1 MLSEISVQI
10 QSFPEQWFFRKQVV
24 GLTKSI
30 SSHCIFILCI
40 SVEFTQQSFDFCE
53 ALAFLIL
60 IFFFFILDESNLED
74 SSDDNRSSSLG
85 RSAPS
90 DDMSVASDY
99 QEEGATEREF
109 KPLYEHMSV
118 FTRMSNAC
126 KL

>member
-1 MLSEISVQI
+1 MYICRIHSTK
-10 QSFPEQWFFRKQVV
+10 FR
-24 GLTKSI
+24 LLW
-30 SSHCIFILCI
+30 SSCF
-40 SVEFTQQSFDFCE
+40 FDFN
-53 ALAFLIL
+53 
-60 IFFFFILDESNLED
+60 FFFFILDESNLED

-126 KL
+126 KLW